1 MDCYNS
7 QMASNQ
13 IGKPSNTKE
22 KTMDIRYAIHHDQ
35 MKLLDTTGMRK
46 HFLIENLFE
55 KDKTTMVYS
64 HVDRI
69 IVGGACPVVLELK
82 LEVTKELGV
91 DFFLQ
96 RREMGIINVGSQGTV
111 SVDGKEYVLEKKE
124 CLYVGMGP
132 KNVSFRS
139 SDKNNPAKFY
149 FNSTPAHSSYPLVK
163 VSTKEAQ
170 HLNLGTPDK
179 SNVRTINQFIHHK
192 VLNSCQLV
200 MGMTALEP
208 NSMWNTMPCHT
219 HDRRMEVYF
228 YFDLPGD
235 ALVFHLM
242 GEPQET
248 RHIVV
253 RNEQAVISPSW
264 SLHSG
269 VGTSHY
275 TFIWG
280 MAGEN
285 QTFTD
290 MDEVPMSG
298 LK

>member
-1 MDCYNS
+1 
-7 QMASNQ
+7 
-13 IGKPSNTKE
+13 
-22 KTMDIRYAIHHDQ
+22 MDIRYAIHPDQ
-35 MKLLDTTGMRK
+35 VKGLDTNGMRK

-55 KDKTTMVYS
+55 KDKTTLVYS

-69 IVGGACPVVLELK
+69 IVGAACPVEKALK

-96 RREMGIINVGSQGTV
+96 RREMGVINVGSKGTV

-124 CLYVGMGP
+124 CLYVGRGP
-132 KNVSFRS
+132 REVSFKS
-139 SDKNNPAKFY
+139 SDPKSPAKFY
-149 FNSTPAHSSYPLVK
+149 FNSTPAHAPYPMVK
-163 VSTKEAQ
+163 VSTQNAQ
-170 HLNLGTPDK
+170 HLNLGSPDK
-179 SNVRTINQFIHHK
+179 SNVRTIHQFIHPK

-208 NSMWNTMPCHT
+208 NSMWNTMPSHT

-228 YFDLPGD
+228 YFDLPPD
-235 ALVFHLM
+235 ALVLHLM
-242 GEPQET
+242 GEPHET
-248 RHIVV
+248 RHLVV

-290 MDEVPMSG
+290 MDDIPMSD
-298 LK
+298 LR

>member
-1 MDCYNS
+1 
-7 QMASNQ
+7 
-13 IGKPSNTKE
+13 
-22 KTMDIRYAIHHDQ
+22 MDIRYAIHPDQ
-35 MKLLDTTGMRK
+35 MKQLDTNGMRK
-46 HFLIENLFE
+46 HFLIDNLFE

-69 IVGGACPVVLELK
+69 IVGGACPVATELK

-96 RREMGIINVGSQGTV
+96 RREMGIINVGSKGTV
-111 SVDGKEYVLEKKE
+111 SVDGKEHILENKE

-132 KNVSFRS
+132 KNVSFKS
-139 SDKNNPAKFY
+139 SDKGNPAKFY
-149 FNSTPAHSSYPLVK
+149 FNSTPAHSPYPLVK
-163 VSTKEAQ
+163 ISTKNAQ
-170 HLNLGTPDK
+170 HLNLGKPDQ
-179 SNVRTINQFIHHK
+179 SNVRTINQFIHPK

-235 ALVFHLM
+235 ALVFHLI
-242 GEPQET
+242 GEPKET

-290 MDEVPMSG
+290 MDEIPMSE